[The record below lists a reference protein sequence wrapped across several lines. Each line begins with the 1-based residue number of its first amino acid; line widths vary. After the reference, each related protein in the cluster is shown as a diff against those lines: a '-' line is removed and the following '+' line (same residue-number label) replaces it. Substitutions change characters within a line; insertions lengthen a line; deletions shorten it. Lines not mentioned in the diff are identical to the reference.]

1 MSIFYFAII
10 KNKKERIV
18 EIKKKDHNLNHFLN
32 HIIKKQLPNTNKSYQ
47 YKDEFTFH
55 TIYPDPPY
63 MYLCISLNNLNQ

>member
-32 HIIKKQLPNTNKSYQ
+32 HIIKK
-47 YKDEFTFH
+47 
-55 TIYPDPPY
+55 
-63 MYLCISLNNLNQ
+63 